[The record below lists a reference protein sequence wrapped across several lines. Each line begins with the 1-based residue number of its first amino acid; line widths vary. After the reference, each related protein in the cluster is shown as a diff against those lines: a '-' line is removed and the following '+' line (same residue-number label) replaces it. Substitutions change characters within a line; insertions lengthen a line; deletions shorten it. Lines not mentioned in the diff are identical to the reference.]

1 MKYISGRLIST
12 KLERCSQKKNSMFI
26 YQRKFWQS
34 LATPSL
40 NKFTVR
46 FPDRRKPVNIPLQCA
61 RIGKNSATIFFVTND
76 TVKSIHLFRNFIFF
90 STI

>member
-12 KLERCSQKKNSMFI
+12 KLERCSQKNMFI
-26 YQRKFWQS
+26 YQRKIWQS

-46 FPDRRKPVNIPLQCA
+46 FPDRRKPMNIPLQCA
-61 RIGKNSATIFFVTND
+61 RIGKNSATIIFVTND
-76 TVKSIHLFRNFIFF
+76 TVKSIHFFRNFIVF